1 MDGSRRYWGIL
12 TLQALDTIAIQSSH
26 IKGVRQNFPLV
37 GGMGSQRKQCLKVES
52 TTTQSRGAKGRFAGV
67 LLVKWCICRKS
78 WKVPIRWRMP
88 PKHTILVEGIGGV
101 QHQDGPKSNPCLGW
115 CTSISV
121 DALWTPQYEVTSR
134 NDIGCH
140 KTASCRLA
148 LQILLKGSRQRWIWP
163 GNCTCGSFKPVRSS
177 CPWPPST
184 NKQGIYGENG
194 TCKQENRSQGV
205 FITAALQGGCR
216 V

>member
-1 MDGSRRYWGIL
+1 MDGSRRYWAIL

-101 QHQDGPKSNPCLGW
+101 QHQDGPKSNPCLW
-115 CTSISV
+115 LVYIHQCRCSV
-121 DALWTPQYEVTSR
+121 D
-134 NDIGCH
+134 
-140 KTASCRLA
+140 TA
-148 LQILLKGSRQRWIWP
+148 
-163 GNCTCGSFKPVRSS
+163 VRG
-177 CPWPPST
+177 
-184 NKQGIYGENG
+184 NKQERHWLPQN
-194 TCKQENRSQGV
+194 CK
-205 FITAALQGGCR
+205 L
-216 V
+216 